1 MKFLLS
7 DYFAV
12 DLGVGTFD
20 GAIVDHP
27 YKGCM
32 KGKLGEAEFSIDAM
46 MRKLAR
52 ECRHFLINFANE
64 KNIFDLRLF
73 AKDAG
78 WKYATMLIWNKHNAR
93 APPSWNRPLHHT
105 EFVLFF
111 TKGDFQFNF
120 QTGTKGEPYRRSKM
134 GCRLVSSKPNTKT
147 FSLGVIDEIVD
158 FPVPNRKG
166 KHPYM
171 KPPQFSDLFHQI
183 LCGQKYEPK
192 TGTPLPLAHEPRVL
206 DPCCGSGTLL
216 HTFPDSVGVDIEDW
230 GIVDGEAITWYD
242 DVEHSAASEP
252 GAPQQ
257 TSLLRFTQHGTR

>member
-1 MKFLLS
+1 MMKFILS

-12 DLGVGTFD
+12 DLGDGTFD
-20 GAIVDHP
+20 GVIVDNP

-32 KGKLGEAEFSIDAM
+32 KGKLGEREFSIDAM
-46 MRKLAR
+46 MRKMDR
-52 ECRHFLINFANE
+52 ETKHDSFLINFANE

-78 WKYATMLIWNKHNAR
+78 WNYATMIIWNKRNAR

-111 TKGDFQFNF
+111 TKGDFRFNF
-120 QTGTKGEPYRRSKM
+120 QNGIKGEPYRRSKM
-134 GCRLVSSKPNTKT
+134 GCRLVDSKPNNKT
-147 FSLGVIDEIVD
+147 FSLGVFDEIVE

-183 LCGQKYEPK
+183 LCGQKYDPK
-192 TGTPLPLAHEPRVL
+192 TGTPLPPRPEPKVL
-206 DPCCGSGTLL
+206 DPCCGSGSLL
-216 HTFPDSVGVDIEDW
+216 RAFPDSVGVDIEDW
-230 GIVDGEAITWYD
+230 GIVDGETITWHEGFSSQPAD
-242 DVEHSAASEP
+242 ARGSPH
-252 GAPQQ
+252 Q
-257 TSLLRFTQHGTR
+257 TSLF